1 DRCDDTAIIG
11 AGVTGSYAA
20 WRLRE
25 RYLTIS
31 MYEYSN
37 RIGGRCFTVQLP
49 GIPDVNVEMGA
60 MRFLPDEHPLVV
72 KTVHHLGL
80 EVVDFELG
88 VGPSNDSLYYLR
100 GKHMKYSEL
109 PTQAPYYL
117 PPENRID
124 RKTLHR
130 YSYENFTVS
139 SQNGNVIQSLDGV
152 SCTCKGKSKIMHFR
166 VRDLFMAKYL
176 DTETTHYLRDSASFH
191 DGFGPDVAA
200 LNSGPVD
207 PVLPSGKKAVKTGFQ
222 SIPEGLV
229 GQFLQ
234 ACNKHSFYYNR
245 HLKAIKRNVNGNYIL
260 TFQPTVTT
268 AGVTTDDKRRP
279 VVKTCAK
286 KVLLA
291 IPRLALEH
299 LDWEGLRQET
309 VQDYLKYSLK
319 EIHAAKIYFGYDNA
333 WWRNITMATKY
344 AVSMTPLRQTYDFG
358 VSKTNSKGVLNT
370 GYSDG
375 DTRMWREA
383 LSSGKRVPGIGDN
396 SIAMTNLSVYL
407 ARKYY
412 AEIFNIADVPQPNS
426 AVMTVWDQY
435 PIGASWYSWAPGYKW
450 DEVESRMIKPSAID
464 DVYITSNV
472 FSSSG
477 RSGWIQGGME
487 MVEKVLKYLK

>member
-1 DRCDDTAIIG
+1 MVHIYSVFMGILIPGVIGSPHTNRKSDHCDDIAIIG

-25 RYLTIS
+25 RNLTIS

-109 PTQAPYYL
+109 PTHAPYYL

-124 RKTLHR
+124 RKTLNR

-139 SQNGNVIQSLDGV
+139 SQNGDVIKSLDGV
-152 SCTCKGKSKIMHFR
+152 DLHMQS
-166 VRDLFMAKYL
+166 RDLFMAKYL
-176 DTETTHYLRDSASFH
+176 DTETAHYLRDSASFH

-207 PVLPSGKKAVKTGFQ
+207 PLLPSGKTVVKTVKKGYQ

-234 ACNKHSFYYNR
+234 ACDKHSFYYNR
-245 HLKAIKRNVNGNYIL
+245 HLRAIRRNVNGNYIL
-260 TFQPTVTT
+260 TFQPTKTT
-268 AGVTTDDKRRP
+268 AGVTTDDKVNWIFSCR
-279 VVKTCAK
+279 
-286 KVLLA
+286 
-291 IPRLALEH
+291 
-299 LDWEGLRQET
+299 
-309 VQDYLKYSLK
+309 
-319 EIHAAKIYFGYDNA
+319 
-333 WWRNITMATKY
+333 
-344 AVSMTPLRQTYDFG
+344 
-358 VSKTNSKGVLNT
+358 
-370 GYSDG
+370 
-375 DTRMWREA
+375 
-383 LSSGKRVPGIGDN
+383 
-396 SIAMTNLSVYL
+396 SICDLFL
-407 ARKYY
+407 
-412 AEIFNIADVPQPNS
+412 
-426 AVMTVWDQY
+426 
-435 PIGASWYSWAPGYKW
+435 
-450 DEVESRMIKPSAID
+450 
-464 DVYITSNV
+464 
-472 FSSSG
+472 
-477 RSGWIQGGME
+477 
-487 MVEKVLKYLK
+487 